1 VWIWSA
7 VVSVCR
13 QPDSHSHEPHPAGPA
28 TMGLERKG
36 HVFTYVAAD
45 FRSPERGRDAER
57 RGLLHGLARRMGK
70 LCTSTDRRV
79 CHASCTFVVS
89 IQPGG
94 SKADRMTEQSDRQ
107 PDSSARGEAAW
118 KEAREAIAARNQRAQ
133 KAGREQRQLYER
145 QRDDARRAAEAR
157 AHARLLDSQQT
168 P

>member
-1 VWIWSA
+1 
-7 VVSVCR
+7 
-13 QPDSHSHEPHPAGPA
+13 
-28 TMGLERKG
+28 
-36 HVFTYVAAD
+36 
-45 FRSPERGRDAER
+45 
-57 RGLLHGLARRMGK
+57 
-70 LCTSTDRRV
+70 
-79 CHASCTFVVS
+79 
-89 IQPGG
+89 
-94 SKADRMTEQSDRQ
+94 MTEQSDRQ